1 MPKGRRAVTDGLMV
15 QTPGDEKRRRKM
27 QKIKEL
33 LGKIGASTQLQEAL
47 VKELEAFT
55 KLTEEKYEKLFKE
68 RKEKAVKI
76 CTEEVEAY
84 KRELA
89 QKVAVFLESK
99 QAQIGRSVE
108 KQLATESSEASD
120 KLVRVKAVVEG
131 VKLNDGGAV
140 TVENKQLQERLVALE
155 QANARLIAER
165 DQVAKRATRAQAIA
179 TDVLKQNRVL
189 EAKLTEKPVVAEQK
203 PAEKPAEKV
212 VVEGKPAEADVKA
225 EDVKAEETKETVV
238 EGKKEEKPVV
248 TEEIVAA
255 DLLALRKEPEVAKV
269 DAKGKAIVSSIDAIA
284 AQL

>member
-1 MPKGRRAVTDGLMV
+1 MR
-15 QTPGDEKRRRKM
+15 KRRRKM

-203 PAEKPAEKV
+203 PAETKPAENV
-212 VVEGKPAEADVKA
+212 VVEGKPAEKPVEEK
-225 EDVKAEETKETVV
+225 EETKETVV

>member
-1 MPKGRRAVTDGLMV
+1 M
-15 QTPGDEKRRRKM
+15 
-27 QKIKEL
+27 
-33 LGKIGASTQLQEAL
+33 
-47 VKELEAFT
+47 KELEAFT

>member
-1 MPKGRRAVTDGLMV
+1 
-15 QTPGDEKRRRKM
+15 M

-203 PAEKPAEKV
+203 PAETKPAENV
-212 VVEGKPAEADVKA
+212 VVEGKPAEKPV
-225 EDVKAEETKETVV
+225 EETKETVV